1 MMQMG
6 TLEQNGLNQPAF
18 TYSKSTMERP
28 EQRVKYVQ
36 SLQQRHQDDVSDVVL
51 VSLLLTLNRFH
62 TWRFLC

>member
-36 SLQQRHQDDVSDVVL
+36 EFTIKTSGRRQ
-51 VSLLLTLNRFH
+51 
-62 TWRFLC
+62 